1 MWKFL
6 TRLFRKN
13 IKICDQCQSA
23 INVDKDAAICLRGI
37 QDGVPYEAYVCE
49 PCCEKLSY
57 DYGFEEEVNFAEE
70 N

>member
-6 TRLFRKN
+6 MRLFRKN

-23 INVDKDAAICLRGI
+23 IDIDRDVAICLRGI
-37 QDGVPYEAYVCE
+37 QEGISYEAYVCE
-49 PCCEKLSY
+49 PCCEKLAQ
-57 DYGFEEEVNFAEE
+57 DFDLDEEVEYAEE